1 MGKSLYLECY
11 SGISG
16 DMTVAALLDLGADQ
30 KVLEEVL
37 ASLPVQGFGIKVSR
51 VEKSGIDAC
60 DFDVILDKE
69 IDGHDHDMGYLHGHE
84 HAAAAHEG
92 ETQSV
97 AEHVHSH
104 EEEHSHEHTHSH
116 EEEHS
121 HGHTHSHEEEHSHE
135 HAHSHEEEH
144 SHEHVHSHEHAHSHE
159 EHTHHHHQY
168 RGMNEIRQII
178 AGAKMTEGARKTALA
193 IFEILAKAEAKAHN
207 VPVEEVHFHEVGA
220 VDSIVDILSVA
231 VCLDNLGVT
240 EVIVPVLYEG
250 TGTIRCQHGILPVPV
265 PAVTNIVQ
273 QCGLDLKITQVQGEL
288 VTPTGAAIVAAVRTA
303 NKLPENFVIEK
314 TGIGAGKRTYECPGI
329 LRAMLIH
336 GENLKKSKP
345 EDGIQSQN
353 GNQKNDA
360 NEVKAYT
367 SLEAGEIFNQEAET
381 KIQTGVTD
389 STDSA
394 DYIYKLETNIDD
406 CSGEVLGFVMEKLF
420 EAGARDVHYTPVYM
434 KKNRP
439 AWLLTV
445 ICKEEDIPGMEALI
459 FAETTSIGIRRARM
473 ERTILP
479 RRRIKVMIPF
489 GEVEVKICGP
499 EGAQKCYPEYES
511 LAKICRKTGIS
522 YAEAYQMAVEAGKN
536 RGKSQYCNR

>member
-30 KVLEEVL
+30 EVLEDVL
-37 ASLPVQGFGIKVSR
+37 GSLPVQGFEIKVSR
-51 VEKSGIDAC
+51 VKKSGINAC

-69 IDGHDHDMGYLHGHE
+69 IDGHDHDMEYLHGQGHEDVTRHE
-84 HAAAAHEG
+84 HEQGHEDKP
-92 ETQSV
+92 
-97 AEHVHSH
+97 SH
-104 EEEHSHEHTHSH
+104 A
-116 EEEHS
+116 HS
-121 HGHTHSHEEEHSHE
+121 HGHSHELS
-135 HAHSHEEEH
+135 
-144 SHEHVHSHEHAHSHE
+144 
-159 EHTHHHHQY
+159 HHH
-168 RGMNEIRQII
+168 RGMREICQII
-178 AGAKMTEGARKTALA
+178 EASKMTDGARKTALA
-193 IFEILAKAEAKAHN
+193 IFEILAEAEAKAHN

-231 VCLDNLGVT
+231 VCLDNLGIT

-273 QCGLDLKITQVQGEL
+273 QYGLELKITPVSGEL
-288 VTPTGAAIVAAVRTA
+288 VTPTGAAIVAAVRTSC
-303 NKLPENFVIEK
+303 KLPENFTIEK
-314 TGIGAGKRTYECPGI
+314 TGIGAGKRNYECPGI
-329 LRAMLIH
+329 LRVMLI
-336 GENLKKSKP
+336 NT
-345 EDGIQSQN
+345 
-353 GNQKNDA
+353 
-360 NEVKAYT
+360 EV
-367 SLEAGEIFNQEAET
+367 S
-381 KIQTGVTD
+381 D
-389 STDSA
+389 SDHS
-394 DYIYKLETNIDD
+394 DHIYKLETNIDD
-406 CSGEVLGFVMEKLF
+406 CSGEILGFVMERLF

-445 ICKEEDIPGMEALI
+445 ICKEEDIQGMEALI
-459 FAETTSIGIRRARM
+459 FAETTSIGIRRVRM

-479 RRRIKVMIPF
+479 RKKIKVMIPF

-522 YAEAYQMAVEAGKN
+522 YSEAYQMAVEAGKN
-536 RGKSQYCNR
+536 LE